1 MDTGQLVLTDVSHG
15 QLVLTDVSHGK
26 LVLTDLSHGQLVLA
40 HLESEA
46 VAVRQACPTDDS
58 ERVAR

>member
-1 MDTGQLVLTDVSHG
+1 MDIG

-46 VAVRQACPTDDS
+46 VAVRQARPTDDRA
-58 ERVAR
+58 RVVR